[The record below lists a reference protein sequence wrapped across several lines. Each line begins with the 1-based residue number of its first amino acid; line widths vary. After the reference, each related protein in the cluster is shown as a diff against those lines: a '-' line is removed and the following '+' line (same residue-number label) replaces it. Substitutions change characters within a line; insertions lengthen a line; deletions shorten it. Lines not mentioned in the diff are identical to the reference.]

1 VKQLANFLLA
11 AVFLV
16 GLYCPTSIDTVQ
28 SKWLWAAPGV
38 FAIAVFVTVIL
49 RYGLHAA
56 PLVCAIGAMSSLLF
70 FTAITPLWILTPGAL
85 LPYTALLLL
94 ICTDLSG
101 VAYGWPLRFAW
112 IGANILNILL
122 AALIVADYA
131 PVKTFFI
138 STYSAFY
145 DRLVSNMLAAGKP
158 VLMFASHSI
167 AAFFFFVCFY
177 LHLRTFTARRSNGSL
192 VMAMVYLLLLVLL
205 KSISAYC
212 LFVAGVALLFYHTA
226 GPRTVMILS
235 AGVVAIC
242 VTTAWVN
249 TAKWNE
255 TMASVEQVWND
266 SGSGFQGRYLENG
279 VLNQDLKYLNEHPL
293 QGVGIGYSESLW
305 YGDSGPIELLI
316 RGSIPLLLAVYI
328 GFWTFVRN
336 SLISKGMAIAVF
348 LMYFSFEIAYS
359 NLLYLRTVC
368 VLPFVIV
375 YLNGLGRRHAFQ
387 IEEAHSPAVLRAPA
401 SAPTLGAYL

>member
-1 VKQLANFLLA
+1 VKHLVNFLLA

-16 GLYCPTSIDTVQ
+16 GLYCPSSIDTVQ
-28 SKWLWAAPGV
+28 SRWLWAAPG
-38 FAIAVFVTVIL
+38 FLAIAIFVTVIL

-56 PLVCAIGAMSSLLF
+56 PLVCAIVAMSSLLL

-94 ICTDLSG
+94 QCTNLSG
-101 VAYGWPLRFAW
+101 VAYQWPLRFAW
-112 IGANILNILL
+112 IGANTLNIVLS
-122 AALIVADYA
+122 ALIVAGFE

-145 DRLVSNMLAAGKP
+145 DQLVSNMLAAGKP
-158 VLMFASHSI
+158 VLMFGSHSI

-177 LHLRTFTARRSNGSL
+177 LHLRTFTARRANGSL
-192 VMAMVYLLLLVLL
+192 LMAIVYLGLLVLL

-212 LFVAGVALLFYHTA
+212 LFVAGVALLLYYTA

-235 AGVVAIC
+235 GVAVAFCITVVL
-242 VTTAWVN
+242 VTPARWD
-249 TAKWNE
+249 E
-255 TMASVEQVWND
+255 GIASVWQIWND
-266 SGSGFQGRYLENG
+266 SGSGFQGRYLEDG
-279 VLNQDLKYLNEHPL
+279 VLKQDLKYINEHPL

-316 RGSIPLLLAVYI
+316 RGSLPLLLAVYI
-328 GFWTFVRN
+328 GFWSFVKK
-336 SLISKGMAIAVF
+336 SLISKGMASAVF
-348 LMYFSFEIAYS
+348 LMYFGFEIAYS

-375 YLNGLGRRHAFQ
+375 YLNGLSRRHAFKIQ
-387 IEEAHSPAVLRAPA
+387 EAHSPAVLRPRVSLPA
-401 SAPTLGAYL
+401 LREYL